1 MKDKKIKYFV
11 VSLPRTGTS
20 TICKMSEIVGKKWS
34 HAPVSRYENL
44 IKNSSKNFFSDT
56 PIFNPN
62 VIREIIS
69 YEDIDSKFIFI
80 DRDFNQVY
88 NSWVN
93 CGLYRNYSMMYN
105 KSINDI
111 NMSNSQKFDF
121 KNYNESFL
129 NKRLNEK
136 TYKKVFETHKSTVIN
151 LVKDNNKD
159 LLIYRLNEGWDKFCD
174 FLEVSIPDKEI
185 PWLNKGKM
193 FDKI

>member
-1 MKDKKIKYFV
+1 MEKIKKYFV

-20 TICKMSEIVGKKWS
+20 TICKMSEIVGKEWS
-34 HAPVSRYENL
+34 HAPVNRYKNL

-62 VIREIIS
+62 VVREIIS

-80 DRDFNQVY
+80 DRDFDEVY

-93 CGLYRNYSMMYN
+93 CRLYRNYSIMYD
-105 KSINDI
+105 KFINDEK
-111 NMSNSQKFDF
+111 MSGSQKFDL

-129 NKRLNEK
+129 NKNLNEE
-136 TYKKVFETHKSTVIN
+136 TYKEIFETHKSTVIN
-151 LVKDNNKD
+151 LIKDNNKD

-174 FLEVSIPDKEI
+174 FLEVSKPDKEI
-185 PWLNKGKM
+185 PWINKGKM